1 MARAL
6 VVGGNG
12 FIGAHIVDQLARDG
26 WEVEAFDRFSSGPR
40 YTAEGVRQVVGTF
53 SSGDEMRQAI
63 TGQDLVVHCLSATT
77 PSKTLGGPQA
87 DIEANLLPTLHML
100 GQCVATSVGRV
111 IFVSSG
117 GTVYGSVDRAAHED
131 DALLPISPYGIGKAA
146 IERYL
151 AYYGIEH
158 DMSSVV
164 LRVANPYGLR
174 TDRSLPGF
182 GLVSALL
189 RAAQSGGTITQL
201 GDGSMV
207 RDYIHIDDL
216 THMVGAIVA
225 DPMFSGAVNLGSG
238 SGTSVATIID
248 TVRSVTGAEL
258 PVESRPVP
266 PSFVEHI
273 VLDTARFAERF
284 GTPRLT
290 TLEAGIA
297 QTWEEWRQ

>member
-12 FIGAHIVDQLARDG
+12 FIGAHLVDQLARDG
-26 WEVEAFDRFSSGPR
+26 WDVEAFDRFSSGPR
-40 YTAEGVRQVVGTF
+40 YTARNVRQVVGTF
-53 SSGDEMRQAI
+53 SSGDEIRHAI
-63 TGQDLVVHCLSATT
+63 TGQDLVVHSLSATT
-77 PSKTLGGPQA
+77 PAKTLGGPQA
-87 DIEANLLPTLHML
+87 DVEANLLPTLHML
-100 GQCVATSVGRV
+100 GQCVATGVGRV

-117 GTVYGSVDRAAHED
+117 GTVYGSVDRAAHEE

-151 AYYGIEH
+151 AYYGVEH
-158 DMSSVV
+158 GLSSVV

-189 RAAQSGGTITQL
+189 RAAEAGSSVMQL
-201 GDGSMV
+201 GDGTMV

-216 THMVGAIVA
+216 TRMVAAIVA
-225 DPMFSGAVNLGSG
+225 DREFTGAVNIGSG
-238 SGTSVATIID
+238 GGATVAAIID
-248 TVRSVTGAEL
+248 TVRKVTGAEL

-273 VLDTARFAERF
+273 VLDLGRYVERF
-284 GTPRLT
+284 GTPELA

-297 QTWEEWRQ
+297 QTWKDWRQ